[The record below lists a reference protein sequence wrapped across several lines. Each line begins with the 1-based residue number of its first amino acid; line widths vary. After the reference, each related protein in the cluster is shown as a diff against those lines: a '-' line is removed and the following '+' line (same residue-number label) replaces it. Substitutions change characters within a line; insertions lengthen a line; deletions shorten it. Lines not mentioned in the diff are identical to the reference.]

1 MKSVCERGKGQKMGG
16 GRRRDRGGKEEGEG
30 ELNEEEM
37 VEVEV

>member
-1 MKSVCERGKGQKMGG
+1 MYVKGERDRRWG